1 MYLITENEDPPPN
14 VPLSGPPH
22 LLSKSLTKVI
32 ILLADSMHNH
42 FFFLELVVPMTQVV
56 HHSSLIPRPFIGPAL
71 GRGLVAMTPDI
82 ISSHLNELGSDKF
95 LKF

>member
-1 MYLITENEDPPPN
+1 MYLTTENEDPPPN
-14 VPLSGPPH
+14 VPLSEPPH
-22 LLSKSLTKVI
+22 QLSKSLTKVI
-32 ILLADSMHNH
+32 ISLADSMHND
-42 FFFLELVVPMTQVV
+42 FFELVVPMTQVV
-56 HHSSLIPRPFIGPAL
+56 HHSSLIPRSFIGPAL

>member
-1 MYLITENEDPPPN
+1 MYLITENEAPPPD
-14 VPLSGPPH
+14 VPFSGPPH
-22 LLSKSLTKVI
+22 RLGKSLTKVMT
-32 ILLADSMHNH
+32 LLVDSMDNH
-42 FFFLELVVPMTQVV
+42 FLELVVPMTQVV